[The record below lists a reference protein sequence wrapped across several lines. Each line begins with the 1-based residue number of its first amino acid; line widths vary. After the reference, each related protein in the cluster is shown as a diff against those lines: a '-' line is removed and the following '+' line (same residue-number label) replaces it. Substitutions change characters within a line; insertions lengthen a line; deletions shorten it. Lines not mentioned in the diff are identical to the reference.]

1 MIPESAP
8 VKQKVIDNIFHPP
21 ARKHRPDRAMKA
33 NLEDIARAAGVS
45 KMTVSRVLR
54 GGSGFSNQTRDKVM
68 KLAASMGYVPNRL
81 AAAFGSDQASTLVGM
96 CVPRLTSGLF
106 GQVLD
111 GVDRAL
117 SRLGYQLMIGANNHS
132 ADEEEAWVRQV
143 IAWRPAGLILSGRT
157 HTPGTVDLLR
167 GATGPVVEIWDL
179 TTSPID
185 MSVGFSHFDCGVE
198 MAQFLL
204 RRGRRRAGYVGALAR
219 ADVMGAARLEGFEA
233 TLARAGQPLIAREV
247 LHDTP
252 SFYAGYYGLET
263 LLARQAGQDKAGLD
277 VVYFHNDEMAIGGLA
292 YAQTRGFRVPEDL
305 GIAGWGGMEAA
316 SILPRRLT
324 TTVVPTTAIGKAAAE
339 ALVARLTGEPGQDV
353 TVVPTRLEPG
363 ETG

>member
-1 MIPESAP
+1 
-8 VKQKVIDNIFHPP
+8 
-21 ARKHRPDRAMKA
+21 MKA
-33 NLEDIARAAGVS
+33 NLEDIARASGVS

-54 GGSGFSNQTRDKVM
+54 GGSGFSEETRDRVLGVAE
-68 KLAASMGYVPNRL
+68 KLGYVPNRL
-81 AAAFGSDQASTLVGM
+81 AAAFGADQAGTLVGM

-106 GQVLD
+106 GHVLD

-117 SRLGYQLMIGANNHS
+117 GRLGYQLMIGANNHS
-132 ADEEEAWVRQV
+132 PDEEESWIRQV
-143 IAWRPAGLILSGRT
+143 ITWRPAGLILSGR
-157 HTPGTVDLLR
+157 HHSPGTVELLR
-167 GATGPVVEIWDL
+167 NAALPVVEIWDL

-198 MAQFLL
+198 MGQFLL

-219 ADVMGAARLEGFEA
+219 ADVMGAARREGFEA
-233 TLARAGQPLIAREV
+233 ALARAGHPLIDSEILQDA
-247 LHDTP
+247 P
-252 SFYAGYYGLET
+252 GFYAGYYGLET
-263 LLARQAGQDKAGLD
+263 LLSRRADLD

-292 YAQTRGFRVPEDL
+292 YAQTRGIRVPDDL

-324 TTVVPTTAIGKAAAE
+324 TTIVPTTMIGKAAAE
-339 ALVARLTGEPGQDV
+339 ALVARLKGEKGQDV
-353 TVVPTRLEPG
+353 TVVATRLVPG

>member
-1 MIPESAP
+1 
-8 VKQKVIDNIFHPP
+8 
-21 ARKHRPDRAMKA
+21 
-33 NLEDIARAAGVS
+33 
-45 KMTVSRVLR
+45 MTVSRVLR
-54 GGSGFSNQTRDKVM
+54 GGSGFSIETRDKVI
-68 KLAASMGYVPNRL
+68 KIADTMGYVPNRL
-81 AAAFGSDQASTLVGM
+81 AAAFGADQASTLVGM

-132 ADEEEAWVRQV
+132 AAEEEAWIRQV

-157 HTPGTVDLLR
+157 HTPGTVELLR
-167 GATGPVVEIWDL
+167 NAAAPVVEIWDL

-185 MSVGFSHFDCGVE
+185 MSVGFSHFDCGAE
-198 MAQFLL
+198 MGQFLL

-219 ADVMGAARLEGFEA
+219 ADVMGAARLEGFET
-233 TLARAGQPLIAREV
+233 TLSRAGHPLIGREV
-247 LHDTP
+247 LHDAP
-252 SFYAGYYGLET
+252 GFYAGYYGLET
-263 LLARQAGQDKAGLD
+263 LLSRRSGLD

-292 YAQTRGFRVPEDL
+292 CAHAHGLRVPEDI

-316 SILPRRLT
+316 SILPKRLT
-324 TTVVPTTAIGKAAAE
+324 TTVVPTTTIGKAAAE
-339 ALVARLTGEPGQDV
+339 ALVARLKGELGQDV
-353 TVVPTRLEPG
+353 TVVPARLVPG

>member
-1 MIPESAP
+1 
-8 VKQKVIDNIFHPP
+8 
-21 ARKHRPDRAMKA
+21 MKA

-54 GGSGFSNQTRDKVM
+54 GGSGFSDSTREKVTRIAER
-68 KLAASMGYVPNRL
+68 LGYVPNRI
-81 AAAFGSDQASTLVGM
+81 AAAFGADQASTLVGM

-106 GQVLD
+106 GHVLD

-132 ADEEEAWVRQV
+132 AAEEEAWVRQV
-143 IAWRPAGLILSGRT
+143 ISWRPAGLILSGRT
-157 HTPGTVDLLR
+157 HTPGTVELLR
-167 GATGPVVEIWDL
+167 QAASPVVEIWDL

-185 MSVGFSHFDCGVE
+185 MSVGFSHFDCGAE
-198 MAQFLL
+198 MGQFLL

-219 ADVMGAARLEGFEA
+219 ADVMGAARLDGFET
-233 TLARAGQPLIAREV
+233 TLSLAGHPLVACEV

-252 SFYAGYYGLET
+252 SFYSGYYGLET
-263 LLARQAGQDKAGLD
+263 LLGREANLD

-292 YAQTRGFRVPEDL
+292 FAQSRGLRVPEDI

-339 ALVARLTGEPGQDV
+339 ALVARLKGEPGQEV
-353 TVVPTRLEPG
+353 TVVPTRLVPG

>member
-1 MIPESAP
+1 
-8 VKQKVIDNIFHPP
+8 
-21 ARKHRPDRAMKA
+21 MKA
-33 NLEDIARAAGVS
+33 NLEDIAKAAGVS
-45 KMTVSRVLR
+45 RMTVSRVLR
-54 GGSGFSNQTRDKVM
+54 GGTGFSDQTRDRVVKVAER
-68 KLAASMGYVPNRL
+68 LGYVPNRL
-81 AAAFGSDQASTLVGM
+81 AAAFGADQSGTLVGM

-106 GQVLD
+106 GHVLD

-132 ADEEEAWVRQV
+132 PDEEEAWIRQV

-167 GATGPVVEIWDL
+167 SAAAPVVEIWDL

-185 MSVGFSHFDCGVE
+185 MSVGFSHFDCGAE
-198 MAQFLL
+198 MGQFLI

-219 ADVMGAARLEGFEA
+219 ADVMGASRLEGFDA
-233 TLARAGQPLIAREV
+233 TLTRAGHPLVAREI

-252 SFYAGYYGLET
+252 GFYAGYYGLET
-263 LLARQAGQDKAGLD
+263 LLSRQSALD
-277 VVYFHNDEMAIGGLA
+277 VVYFHNDEMAIGGMA
-292 YAQTRGFRVPEDL
+292 YAQSRGLRVPEDI

-339 ALVARLTGEPGQDV
+339 ALVARLKGEPGQDV

-363 ETG
+363 ATG

>member
-1 MIPESAP
+1 
-8 VKQKVIDNIFHPP
+8 
-21 ARKHRPDRAMKA
+21 MKA
-33 NLEDIARAAGVS
+33 NLEDIAKAAGVS

-54 GGSGFSNQTRDKVM
+54 GGTGFSDETRDRVRKVAET
-68 KLAASMGYVPNRL
+68 LGYVPNKL

-117 SRLGYQLMIGANNHS
+117 NRLGYQLIIGANNHS
-132 ADEEEAWVRQV
+132 TEEEEAWVRQ
-143 IAWRPAGLILSGRT
+143 IASWRPAGLILSGRT
-157 HTPGTVDLLR
+157 HRPGTVDLLR
-167 GATGPVVEIWDL
+167 QAAMPVVEIWDL

-185 MSVGFSHFDCGVE
+185 MSVGFSHFDCGAE
-198 MAQFLL
+198 MGQHLL

-219 ADVMGAARLEGFEA
+219 ADVMGQARLEGFKAALAEA
-233 TLARAGQPLIAREV
+233 GHPLVASELLV
-247 LHDTP
+247 DMP
-252 SFYAGYYGLET
+252 GFYAGLYGLET
-263 LLARQAGQDKAGLD
+263 LLSRTRDLD

-292 YAQTRGFRVPEDL
+292 YAQSRGIRVPEDL

-339 ALVARLTGEPGQDV
+339 ALVARLKGEPGQDV
-353 TVVPTRLEPG
+353 TVVPTRLVPG

>member
-1 MIPESAP
+1 
-8 VKQKVIDNIFHPP
+8 
-21 ARKHRPDRAMKA
+21 MKA
-33 NLEDIARAAGVS
+33 NLEDIARASGVS

-54 GGSGFSNQTRDKVM
+54 GGSGFSEETRDRVLGVAE
-68 KLAASMGYVPNRL
+68 KLGYVPNRL
-81 AAAFGSDQASTLVGM
+81 AAAFGADQAGTLVGM

-106 GQVLD
+106 GHVLD

-117 SRLGYQLMIGANNHS
+117 GRLGYQLMIGANNHS
-132 ADEEEAWVRQV
+132 PDEEESWIRQV
-143 IAWRPAGLILSGRT
+143 ITWRPAGLILSGR
-157 HTPGTVDLLR
+157 HHSPGTVELLR
-167 GATGPVVEIWDL
+167 NAALPVVEIWDL

-198 MAQFLL
+198 MGQFLL

-219 ADVMGAARLEGFEA
+219 ADVMGAARREGFESA
-233 TLARAGQPLIAREV
+233 LARAGHPLIDSEILQDA
-247 LHDTP
+247 P
-252 SFYAGYYGLET
+252 GFYAGYYGLET
-263 LLARQAGQDKAGLD
+263 LLSRRADLD

-292 YAQTRGFRVPEDL
+292 YAQTRGIRVPDDL

-324 TTVVPTTAIGKAAAE
+324 TTIVPTTMIGKAAAE
-339 ALVARLTGEPGQDV
+339 ALVARLKGEKGQDV
-353 TVVPTRLEPG
+353 TVVATRLVPG